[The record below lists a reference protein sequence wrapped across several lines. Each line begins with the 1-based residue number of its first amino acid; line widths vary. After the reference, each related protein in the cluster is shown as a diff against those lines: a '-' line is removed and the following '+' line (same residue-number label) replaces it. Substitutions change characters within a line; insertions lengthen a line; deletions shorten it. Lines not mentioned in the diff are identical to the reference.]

1 MDRNI
6 RIARELVRMA
16 RSLVAAF
23 GSDLHSSSEYKIKDL
38 GGGRVLVT
46 LKNKL
51 CSGIWCHLIENGVP
65 KSLDEFYIEF
75 DWITHNGKEY
85 FNELLESALS
95 GNNTIH
101 DSFVHD
107 VMLSRIRKRQDHMS
121 SGQLEQVKREYEEN
135 PEKAYELYDYR
146 TFDAYYA
153 FEYDLKGSFFNNR
166 IVQRIGRK
174 VFDIVSEGGSVD
186 GFYEFRHGLFTHSS
200 FGASAADTERW
211 KAEFMMAYDANQM
224 KLYMPPEEAE
234 ALFSAGNQGGKTMI
248 GGFDVTHLKTLS
260 SQEEY
265 DKVCEPAISAA
276 VRLLDQAGMQFLEY
290 GEIRMGNDIEG
301 CGMNYIDKIDLIE
314 KNSAKLSAKSME
326 SSLIHEL
333 GHRYDEKFMD
343 DRQKSEMRR
352 AYESRKRRFSEL
364 KKGDVIEFENG
375 KVFTV
380 KELGRYNI
388 LLKSDDGSEI
398 KNEDISLIVD
408 RIRSINGVG
417 FLYEA
422 DGIPSNYSLRNEHE
436 FIADCF
442 RAWVYGEFS
451 GDLKEFFDGVF
462 KRH

>member
-1 MDRNI
+1 MGRNT
-6 RIARELVRMA
+6 RIARELLRIA

-46 LKNKL
+46 LKNNL
-51 CSGIWCHLIENGVP
+51 CSGIRCHLIENGVP
-65 KSLDEFYIEF
+65 KSLDSFYIVF
-75 DWITHNGKEY
+75 DWIMNNGKEY

-95 GNNTIH
+95 GKNAVQ
-101 DSFVHD
+101 DSFVYD
-107 VMLSRIRKRQDHMS
+107 VMLSRIRKKQDHLS

-135 PEKAYELYDYR
+135 PEKAYEVYGYK
-146 TFDAYYA
+146 TFDYYYA
-153 FEYDLKGSFFNNR
+153 CEYDLKGSFFNNR
-166 IVQRIGRK
+166 VVQRIGRK

-186 GFYEFRHGLFTHSS
+186 SYYEFRHGLFTHSS
-200 FGASAADTERW
+200 ISASAADAERW
-211 KAEFMMAYDANQM
+211 KAEFMRAYDGNHL

-234 ALFSAGNQGGKTMI
+234 ALFSAGGHERTMI
-248 GGFDVTHLKTLS
+248 GGFDVTHLKNLS
-260 SQEEY
+260 GPEEY
-265 DKVCEPAISAA
+265 GEVCEPAISAA
-276 VRLLDQAGMQFLEY
+276 VRRLERAGMQFLEY

-301 CGMNYIDKIDLIE
+301 CGMNYIYELDLIE
-314 KNSAKLSAKSME
+314 KNSDELSAHTME

-343 DRQKSEMRR
+343 ERQKSEMRR

-364 KKGDVIEFENG
+364 RKGDVIEFENG

-462 KRH
+462 KRR